1 MLQIP
6 TSIHIFGH
14 VYFEL
19 QKAHQVCDS
28 VVRQCEFES
37 KDCHPQMKSEL
48 FLYRPDS
55 LYYVFLLASD
65 QLWEVAER
73 SHCTLHFSN
82 TWQAD
87 IKFSTDC
94 DRG

>member
-14 VYFEL
+14 FYSEL
-19 QKAHQVCDS
+19 QKAYQVCDS
-28 VVRQCEFES
+28 VRQSEFES

-48 FLYRPDS
+48 FLYRSNS
-55 LYYVFLLASD
+55 LYYVFLLTRK
-65 QLWEVAER
+65 QLWEAAER
-73 SHCTLHFSN
+73 SHCTLHFSK
-82 TWQAD
+82 TCEAD
-87 IKFSTDC
+87 IKVITDC